1 MSPSNLTSPVRVV
14 VSGVLIGG
22 ALALAAV
29 GTGVRPGVPKDQGV
43 GATYAIELAEAND
56 HTVSFE
62 LSQMSSI
69 TPDALATLLARSHR
83 PE

>member
-1 MSPSNLTSPVRVV
+1 MTVAPASWHRVEITISAALARTHV
-14 VSGVLIGG
+14 TLLG
-22 ALALAAV
+22 ALDNRAIAV
-29 GTGVRPGVPKDQGV
+29 IDE
-43 GATYAIELAEAND
+43 AIELAEANE

-69 TPDALATLLARSHR
+69 TPDALATLLARRHR

>member
-1 MSPSNLTSPVRVV
+1 MTFAPATWHRVEITISAALARTQV
-14 VSGVLIGG
+14 TLLG
-22 ALALAAV
+22 ALDNRAIAV
-29 GTGVRPGVPKDQGV
+29 IDE
-43 GATYAIELAEAND
+43 AIELAEAND
-56 HTVSFE
+56 HAVSFE